1 MGRQLGRPE
10 SDHPVNCQVG
20 DLGAAFHFETASS
33 SEIDGSSSA
42 PVSTQKKYTKSR
54 FFQMTHLGGK
64 RYVRRECSPVDIK
77 YPRHRMTCLV
87 KPTDCNFEFCRPTRH
102 HPALRMKVE
111 NKWRSAAMDSG
122 TGVNL
127 LKFSWFPA
135 GWNWRMRFLFLLT
148 TPLLCEMQLKT
159 VTLVHFFSQQ
169 RESSC

>member
-1 MGRQLGRPE
+1 
-10 SDHPVNCQVG
+10 
-20 DLGAAFHFETASS
+20 
-33 SEIDGSSSA
+33 
-42 PVSTQKKYTKSR
+42 
-54 FFQMTHLGGK
+54 
-64 RYVRRECSPVDIK
+64 
-77 YPRHRMTCLV
+77 MTCLV
-87 KPTDCNFEFCRPTRH
+87 KPTDCNFEFCRPTRY

-159 VTLVHFFSQQ
+159 VTLVHFFHNSGS
-169 RESSC
+169 RVVDFFFLEKKMGIVATTAENRCDADDCRAWVARSTAGVTYNYFYRLKVSRDMTKTRLMADSAVIT